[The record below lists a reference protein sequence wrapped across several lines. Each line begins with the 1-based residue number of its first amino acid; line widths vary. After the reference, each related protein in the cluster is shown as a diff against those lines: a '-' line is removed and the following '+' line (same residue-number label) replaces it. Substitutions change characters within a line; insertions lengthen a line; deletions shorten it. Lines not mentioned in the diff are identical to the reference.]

1 MLQQFRE
8 HGDGGHAREG
18 VDLVE
23 QDLALVGQEEVDARE
38 VGQFQLTECLEGI
51 LVDRIGLRLGQPLC
65 REAGFGVA
73 GAAVLLFIAVEL
85 VLRDTDLTRIGGDQ
99 LVTVLIGRHFEL
111 ARLDRFFDQH
121 LFGVTEGIGNALHQV
136 GFVAGGVAAN
146 GRTLRGGLDK
156 DLAPLGQRGFGIS
169 KGRVA
174 LLGQEQ
180 VRGVGNADG
189 GEPQFGADL
198 VEADLARLGIATEI
212 RQSGQFEEG
221 LQIAGLTR
229 IAVNAGHH
237 VIHRTGHAVKRKQL
251 VEPQLALAAIGT
263 EPAVGEHLDTG
274 HFDAG
279 QESELLLEEIGATQR
294 DFVLGATA
302 AAQQQD
308 MHVLH

>member
-1 MLQQFRE
+1 M
-8 HGDGGHAREG
+8 
-18 VDLVE
+18 
-23 QDLALVGQEEVDARE
+23 
-38 VGQFQLTECLEGI
+38 I
-51 LVDRIGLRLGQPLC
+51 K
-65 REAGFGVA
+65 
-73 GAAVLLFIAVEL
+73 
-85 VLRDTDLTRIGGDQ
+85 
-99 LVTVLIGRHFEL
+99 
-111 ARLDRFFDQH
+111 
-121 LFGVTEGIGNALHQV
+121 
-136 GFVAGGVAAN
+136 
-146 GRTLRGGLDK
+146 TLP
-156 DLAPLGQRGFGIS
+156 PLGQRSFRLGERRI
-169 KGRVA
+169 A
-174 LLGQEQ
+174 LFGQEQ
-180 VRGVGNADG
+180 IRGIGDADG
-189 GEPQFGADL
+189 GEPQLGADL

-251 VEPQLALAAIGT
+251 VESQLALAAIST

-308 MHVLH
+308 MHVLHLDVIPWESGLVMTI